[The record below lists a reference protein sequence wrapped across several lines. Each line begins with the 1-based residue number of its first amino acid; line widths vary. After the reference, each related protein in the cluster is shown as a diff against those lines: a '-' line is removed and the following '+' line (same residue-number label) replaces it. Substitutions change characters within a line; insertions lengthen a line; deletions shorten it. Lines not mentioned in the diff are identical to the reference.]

1 VVFARTFVGV
11 TSLDTPAPND
21 LDAPVPARPMRSWNA
36 LRVIAAIAGV
46 AVLVAASVFT
56 LGLALLAPL
65 GMLGARYVAR
75 RQKSAFTLGT
85 SWLGASLFVALAM
98 TIIGGVAVS
107 QLPSRMFETI
117 QHSADSASM
126 AKRPPPPAWFE
137 RIAPGAAARARA
149 APTGP
154 ANLTRAFTIWAFVVG
169 GVFTVTLFGAV
180 IGTAGWLPG
189 VLLAYA
195 FSGRWIPRS

>member
-1 VVFARTFVGV
+1 V
-11 TSLDTPAPND
+11 TSLDTPEPNEPD
-21 LDAPVPARPMRSWNA
+21 PLLEQLPLRSSNARRA
-36 LRVIAAIAGV
+36 IAAIAG
-46 AVLVAASVFT
+46 AALLVAAAVFT

-75 RQKSAFTLGT
+75 RQTSALTLGT
-85 SWLGASLFVALAM
+85 SWLGASLFAALAVAV
-98 TIIGGVAVS
+98 IGGVAFS
-107 QLPSRMFETI
+107 QLSRRTLDTI
-117 QHSADSASM
+117 KHSADSASM

-137 RIAPGAAARARA
+137 RIAPGAAERARL

-154 ANLTRAFTIWAFVVG
+154 ANLTRAFTIWTFVVG
-169 GVFTVTLFGAV
+169 GVFTVTLFGTV

-189 VLLAYA
+189 LLLAYA